1 MAPTKLR
8 TVLALLVLASLWGAA
23 QGADPSDAKAD
34 LADLERRVEMERKT
48 LTLLAE
54 QDQEGLKK
62 LAATISGMNFN
73 ERQALPV
80 RVRPSAVEF
89 RFRGNFPGPAIANIE
104 YVISKAGDKDH
115 ETMLAVSPTELKR
128 LHQLRD
134 ALNKLV
140 ANGHVIR
147 LDVRM
152 LWNDQGRTHSEDLE
166 DILALAPDKDR
177 NTFTRQLLI
186 DESGM
191 GAFNI
196 IHDPLA
202 LPAGR
207 QAAEVHVTVR
217 VSQK

>member
-1 MAPTKLR
+1 MALAMRR
-8 TVLALLVLASLWGAA
+8 TTLLCLILASLCSGVHAA
-23 QGADPSDAKAD
+23 EPAVKAD

-54 QDQEGLKK
+54 QDLEGLKK
-62 LAATISGMNFN
+62 QATAISELKFAD
-73 ERQALPV
+73 RQALPV
-80 RVRPSAVEF
+80 RIRPSAVEF
-89 RFRGNFPGPAIANIE
+89 RFRGVFPGPAISNIE

-115 ETMLAVSPTELKR
+115 ETMLAVNPAELKR
-128 LHQLRD
+128 LHELRN

-140 ANGHVIR
+140 GDGHVIR

-177 NTFTRQLLI
+177 TTFTRQLLI
-186 DESGM
+186 DDSGM

-196 IHDPLA
+196 VHDPLA
-202 LPAGR
+202 LPPVK
-207 QAAEVHVTVR
+207 QSAEVHVTVR

>member
-1 MAPTKLR
+1 MSPAMRRTTMAC
-8 TVLALLVLASLWGAA
+8 LLLASLYGVARAA
-23 QGADPSDAKAD
+23 EPAAKTD

-48 LTLLAE
+48 LALLAE
-54 QDQEGLKK
+54 QDLAGLKK
-62 LAATISGMNFN
+62 QATAISELKFAD
-73 ERQALPV
+73 RQALPV
-80 RVRPSAVEF
+80 RIRPSAVEF
-89 RFRGNFPGPAIANIE
+89 RFRGVFPGPAISNIE

-115 ETMLAVSPTELKR
+115 ETMLAVNPAELKR
-128 LHQLRD
+128 LHELRD

-140 ANGHVIR
+140 ADGYVIR

-177 NTFTRQLLI
+177 DSFGRKLLI

-196 IHDPLA
+196 IHDPLS

-207 QAAEVHVTVR
+207 QSAEVHVTVR